1 MPWPNLFKP
10 RKKPQRFAIAIMAY
24 NNLDYFSQVLASV
37 VAQDIDGDDFTSR
50 FDLFIFQ
57 DALQAR
63 HQDSNEDFEAIKT
76 LSLKHVTQDR
86 FIRQTSNIGTGL
98 HFEFIEENLF
108 EAHGYEFCIFLEH
121 DFVLGTNY
129 LQAML
134 ALHERFKNDERIAAV
149 SGHSSA
155 YRESLEKQSENLNSY
170 RVMSHD
176 WGAGVFK
183 RTWQKRLPAMRSYY
197 ELLRGM
203 PFEQRNNLLIQDWMA
218 FMGFVRGSTSQDT
231 IKACV
236 DSGLGL
242 LRLTTYV
249 NLGTYIGQDG
259 MHWNEQIYKSAG
271 YHDTVLF
278 KDNYKQAPTLSQED
292 FFELLAQQC
301 SSYLRQPM
309 GFSFKEFSEKLT
321 SGKTHID
328 FAPNAL
334 SSKATRE
341 DIVAIYKLFL
351 GRFPEN
357 EEVITPRI
365 GLEMPLLLKSFL
377 LSDEFIERQENWPML
392 LQAEEKIKSKTQQK

>member
-1 MPWPNLFKP
+1 MRWPKFFKFL
-10 RKKPQRFAIAIMAY
+10 KKPQRFAIAIMAY

-37 VAQDIDGDDFTSR
+37 AAQDIGGDDFSSR

-57 DALQAR
+57 DALQIR
-63 HQDSNEDFEAIKT
+63 HQDSVAEYEAIKT
-76 LSLKHVTQDR
+76 LSLQHVPQER
-86 FIRQTSNIGTGL
+86 FIRQASNIGTGL
-98 HFEFIEENLF
+98 HFEFIEENIF
-108 EAHGYEFCIFLEH
+108 DAHGYEFCIFLEH

-129 LQAML
+129 LQAIL
-134 ALHERFKNDERIAAV
+134 ALHERFEHDERIAAV

-155 YRESLEKQSENLNSY
+155 YRESLEKQIENLHSY

-197 ELLRGM
+197 KLLRGM
-203 PFEQRNNLLIQDWMA
+203 PFEQRNNVLIQDWMT

-271 YHDTVLF
+271 YHETVLF
-278 KDNYKQAPTLSQED
+278 KQPYGHAPILEQED

-309 GFSFKEFSEKLT
+309 VYSFNEFSKKLINGNT
-321 SGKTHID
+321 EIEIS
-328 FAPNAL
+328 PNEL
-334 SSKATRE
+334 SSKTTRE
-341 DIVAIYKLFL
+341 DVIAAYKIFL

-357 EEVITPRI
+357 ENVIMDRL
-365 GLEMPLLLKSFL
+365 GLETIQILISFL
-377 LSDEFIERQENWPML
+377 ESEEFISRVD
-392 LQAEEKIKSKTQQK
+392 KIIKLKKISIRKK

>member
-37 VAQDIDGDDFTSR
+37 LAQDIAGEDYSSR

-63 HQDSNEDFEAIKT
+63 HQDSLADFEAIKT
-76 LSLKHVTQDR
+76 LSLKHVPSER
-86 FIRQTSNIGTGL
+86 FIRQASNIGTGL

-108 EAHGYEFCIFLEH
+108 ETHGYEFCIFLEH
-121 DFVLGTNY
+121 DFVLGANY

-134 ALHERFKNDERIAAV
+134 ALHERFEHDDRISAV

-155 YRESLEKQSENLNSY
+155 YRESVKKQAENLHNY

-183 RTWQKRLPAMRSYY
+183 RAWQKRLPAMRSYY
-197 ELLRGM
+197 KLLRGM

-271 YHDTVLF
+271 YHETVLF
-278 KDNYKQAPTLSQED
+278 KEPYTQAPPLSQED

-309 GFSFKEFSEKLT
+309 GFSFKEFNEKLT
-321 SGKTHID
+321 NGKTDIE

-341 DIVAIYKLFL
+341 DIVAVYKLFL

-357 EEVITPRI
+357 EEVITTRI
-365 GLEMPLLLKSFL
+365 GMEMKALLKSFL
-377 LSDEFIERQENWPML
+377 ISNEFLSNNENRTIL
-392 LQAEEKIKSKTQQK
+392 SLATNIINNLQST